1 MISLLDLIALL
12 FGIRVYCLL
21 IDNGNW
27 RSKNVNGCKAP
38 FFSWFLAHGKQNS
51 LSHCQAKNTNIY
63 FLFIHVWWSS
73 GVCWPWKI
81 RPNSLY
87 PHLGIHIKDISFRI
101 WGTHFHKTTNG
112 LFLQTSTILPQIQ
125 KVRQWW
131 IQHFITIWRA
141 GWCPVPSLWAALSPA
156 RKEDTD
162 TRLVVSPAGKREQAI
177 LPAHQIWE

>member
-12 FGIRVYCLL
+12 FGIRIYCLL

-51 LSHCQAKNTNIY
+51 LSHCQAKNINIY